1 MRIRPLTL
9 ALTLPLGALLVSP
22 ASHAGL
28 GAGVFDQRC
37 YIDVPPVQVAPA
49 NQAELPI
56 AVSAQRAEASRDG
69 KAIS

>member
-9 ALTLPLGALLVSP
+9 ASTLPFGALLVSP

-37 YIDVPPVQVAPA
+37 YIDVPPVQVR
-49 NQAELPI
+49 NNF
-56 AVSAQRAEASRDG
+56 V
-69 KAIS
+69 